1 MTGFSSSQLW
11 SVSRHAIDS
20 RLTRQKTTDK
30 DDEVTLNGDSLRS
43 LGKIRVD
50 IFRGTKG
57 AYTGGQHAC
66 LIAPDVGVAAEKS
79 KKCVEHCQLYGIM
92 LTSKA
97 RGRNRVSRQCLARYH
112 QLKLSRFGEKSAY
125 RPINTVLW
133 HPHDDDKV
141 PFHRLELNVRLT
153 PSCVS

>member
-11 SVSRHAIDS
+11 SVSQHTIDS
-20 RLTRQKTTDK
+20 PLTRQKTTDK
-30 DDEVTLNGDSLRS
+30 DDEVTLNGELLHS

-92 LTSKA
+92 LMSKT
-97 RGRNRVSRQCLARYH
+97 RRRNRVSEWCRGRH
-112 QLKLSRFGEKSAY
+112 NQLILSRCGEKSVY
-125 RPINTVLW
+125 RPISTVLW
-133 HPHDDDKV
+133 HAHDDVKV
-141 PFHRLELNVRLT
+141 PYHRLELNVRLT